1 MSPRPRFCDGIARR
15 SFLQVGAV
23 GAFGFGLNLP
33 TLLAQQ
39 ARAAETGGGGKDDVS
54 VIYVFLKGGLSTID
68 TFDMKPDA
76 PVDIRGDFKPA
87 KTNVPGVQI
96 CELLPRV
103 AQQMDKISLVR
114 SFGHKNSSH
123 GPADHYMLTGY
134 HPTAGFNPGLKP
146 NNQRPS
152 LGSIVARKLGPRG
165 SVPAYVCLPNLH
177 PSAGAAYLGAA
188 AAPFVIDADP
198 SAVGFAVPDLA
209 PPLVLDASR
218 LQRRRRLLA
227 RVDRFQRAVE
237 TEANIVEANS
247 NARTVNVFRQK
258 AFELATSPRAKK
270 AFDIHA
276 ESDKLRD
283 QYGRH
288 TLGQSCLMARRLVE
302 AGVRCVTVNHSN
314 WDTHDNN
321 FVVLKKELLPMFDSG
336 ISTLFRDLHERGML
350 KTTLVVITGEFGRTP
365 RINNRAGRDHWGPG
379 FTVIL
384 GGGGL
389 AGGCVVGSSDKW
401 AEKPA
406 DNPYGPEDLAATVF
420 HQLGINPKLVFHTPE
435 GRPVPAVNDGR
446 VIRGLM

>member
-1 MSPRPRFCDGIARR
+1 MSHPTRFCDGIARR
-15 SFLQVGAV
+15 SFLQVGAA

-33 TLLAQQ
+33 ALLEQQ
-39 ARAAETGGGGKDDVS
+39 ARAAQKGGGGKEDVS
-54 VIYVFLKGGLSTID
+54 VIYIFLKGGLSTID

-76 PVDIRGDFKPA
+76 PADIRGDFKPA
-87 KTNVPGVQI
+87 KTNVPGLQI

-134 HPTAGFNPGLKP
+134 HPTAGFNANLKP

-152 LGSIVARKLGPRG
+152 LGSIIARKLGPRG

-209 PPLVLDASR
+209 PPLTLDASR
-218 LQRRRRLLA
+218 LERRRRLLA
-227 RVDRFQRAVE
+227 RVDRFGRAAE
-237 TEANIVEANS
+237 AEANTT
-247 NARTVNVFRQK
+247 ARTVNVFRQK
-258 AFELATSPRAKK
+258 AFDLATSPRAKK

-276 ESDKLRD
+276 ESDQLRD
-283 QYGRH
+283 EYGRH

-336 ISTLFRDLHERGML
+336 ISTLFRDLADRGML
-350 KTTLVVITGEFGRTP
+350 KTTLIVITGEFGRTP
-365 RINNRAGRDHWGPG
+365 RVNNRAGRDHWGPG

-389 AGGCVVGSSDKW
+389 AGGRVVGSSDKW
-401 AEKPA
+401 AQKPA

-420 HQLGINPKLVFHTPE
+420 HQLGINPKLIFHTPE

-446 VIRGLM
+446 VIRELI

>member
-1 MSPRPRFCDGIARR
+1 MSHRPRFCDGIARR
-15 SFLQVGAV
+15 SFLQVGAA

-33 TLLAQQ
+33 ALLEQQ
-39 ARAAETGGGGKDDVS
+39 ARAAQKAGGGKEDVS
-54 VIYVFLKGGLSTID
+54 VIYIFLKGGLSTID

-76 PVDIRGDFKPA
+76 PADIRGDFKPA
-87 KTNVPGVQI
+87 KTNVPGLQI

-134 HPTAGFNPGLKP
+134 HPTAGFNANLKP

-152 LGSIVARKLGPRG
+152 LGSIIARKLGPRG

-209 PPLVLDASR
+209 PPLTLDASR
-218 LQRRRRLLA
+218 LERRRRLLA
-227 RVDRFQRAVE
+227 RVDRFGRAAE
-237 TEANIVEANS
+237 AEANTT
-247 NARTVNVFRQK
+247 ARTVNVFRQK
-258 AFELATSPRAKK
+258 AFDLATSPRAKK

-276 ESDKLRD
+276 ESDQLRD
-283 QYGRH
+283 EYGRH

-336 ISTLFRDLHERGML
+336 ISTLFRDLADRGML

-365 RINNRAGRDHWGPG
+365 RVNNRAGRDHWGPG

-389 AGGCVVGSSDKW
+389 AGGRVVGSSDKW
-401 AEKPA
+401 AQKPA

-420 HQLGINPKLVFHTPE
+420 HQLGINPKLIFHTPE

-446 VIRGLM
+446 VIRELI

>member
-1 MSPRPRFCDGIARR
+1 MSHRPRFCDGIARR
-15 SFLQVGAV
+15 SFLQVGAA

-33 TLLAQQ
+33 ALLEQQ
-39 ARAAETGGGGKDDVS
+39 ARAAQKGGGGKEDVS
-54 VIYVFLKGGLSTID
+54 VIYIFLKGGLSTID

-76 PVDIRGDFKPA
+76 PADIRGDFKPA
-87 KTNVPGVQI
+87 KTNVPGLQI

-134 HPTAGFNPGLKP
+134 HPTAGFNANLKP

-152 LGSIVARKLGPRG
+152 LGSIIARKLGPRG

-209 PPLVLDASR
+209 PPLTLDASR
-218 LQRRRRLLA
+218 LERRRRLLA
-227 RVDRFQRAVE
+227 RVDRFGRAAE
-237 TEANIVEANS
+237 AEANTT
-247 NARTVNVFRQK
+247 ARTVNVFRQK
-258 AFELATSPRAKK
+258 AFDLATSPRAKK

-276 ESDKLRD
+276 ESDQLRD
-283 QYGRH
+283 EYGRH

-336 ISTLFRDLHERGML
+336 ISTLFRDLADRGML

-365 RINNRAGRDHWGPG
+365 RVNNRAGRDHWGPG

-389 AGGCVVGSSDKW
+389 AGG
-401 AEKPA
+401 
-406 DNPYGPEDLAATVF
+406 
-420 HQLGINPKLVFHTPE
+420 
-435 GRPVPAVNDGR
+435 
-446 VIRGLM
+446 